1 MFAYHLEPNLRL
13 ELLAPRHA
21 PELFE
26 AVDANREH
34 LSKWMPWVPATQ
46 SVADVEAFIAT
57 TLQQVADNSGFQT
70 AIRAG
75 EEIVGVIG
83 MHKIDWRN
91 KSTSLGYWLA
101 EKAQG
106 QGIMTKACAAY
117 ISHSFSELGLHRVEI
132 RCATENTKSRA
143 IPERL
148 GFTAEG
154 TVRQVESI
162 NGGYLS
168 HVVYS
173 LLSTEWERD
182 CYRLNN
188 K

>member
-21 PELFE
+21 QELFA

-34 LSKWMPWVPATQ
+34 LSPWMPWVPSTK

-57 TLQQVADNSGFQT
+57 TLQQLGEDNGFQT

-75 EEIVGVIG
+75 QNIVGVIG

-91 KSTSLGYWLA
+91 KSTSLGYWLSQQ
-101 EKAQG
+101 AQG

-117 ISHSFSELGLHRVEI
+117 ISHAFTQLGLHRVEI
-132 RCATENTKSRA
+132 RCATENAKSRA

-154 TVRQVESI
+154 TVREVESI
-162 NGGYLS
+162 NGRYLS
-168 HVVYS
+168 HVVYG
-173 LLSTEWERD
+173 LLSTEWNHT
-182 CYRLNN
+182 LVSS
-188 K
+188 